1 MKLYLS
7 SFMLGDHNDQ
17 LIAMAGRGARMAI
30 ITNALDYIPVQA
42 QIEHARNK
50 WDPNI
55 YFMANG
61 FDPSTVDLRHYF
73 GRTQELRQVLLRFK
87 VIWALGGN
95 AFLLRRAMHE
105 SGFEDIIRGLLTEGT
120 IYGGWSAGA
129 CVAGDSLRAIEVMD
143 DPGATAPGYG
153 QGEPIW
159 DGLNLV
165 PFSIIPHFRSN
176 HPEAATAER
185 AVQWARDHA
194 IKFEALQDG
203 AVILANDTE
212 PEVLDAAN

>member
-7 SFMLGDHNDQ
+7 SYMLGDHNEQ
-17 LIAMAGRGARMAI
+17 LLAMAGRGACMAV
-30 ITNALDYIPVQA
+30 ITNALDYIPLEA
-42 QIEHARNK
+42 RIEHARHK

-55 YFMANG
+55 YFVENG
-61 FDPSTVDLRHYF
+61 FDPSPLDLRHYF
-73 GRTQELRQVLLRFK
+73 GRMQELRQVLLRFK
-87 VIWALGGN
+87 MIWALGGN

-105 SGFEDIIRGLLTEGT
+105 SGFEDVIHDLLAEGM

-143 DPGATAPGYG
+143 APEATAPGYR
-153 QGEPIW
+153 QTEPIW

-176 HPEAATAER
+176 HPEAAAAER
-185 AVQWARDHA
+185 AVQWARDRD
-194 IKFEALQDG
+194 IKFQALQDG
-203 AVILANDTE
+203 AVILVNDSE
-212 PEVLDAAN
+212 PSVLAAAK